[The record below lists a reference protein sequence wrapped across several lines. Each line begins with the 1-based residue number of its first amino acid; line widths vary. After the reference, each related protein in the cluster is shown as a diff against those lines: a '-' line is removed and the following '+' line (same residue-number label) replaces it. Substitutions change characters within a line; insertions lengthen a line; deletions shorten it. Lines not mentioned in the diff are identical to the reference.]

1 MKDVVIDDDV
11 GNADSIMDSD
21 DGRRTFMVNAVTNHH
36 TPAMFQETDV
46 PVLSLDDDD
55 DDLKIDEDYK
65 LHLDHLSD
73 DNSLVPPSEDDSK
86 ESETRRLRFN
96 MVTNDANRSK
106 RKIAELEAARDVP
119 LASNMSEESTED
131 DETLW
136 DVPLLRTLEVIK
148 RDNEARKL
156 AESTSWDVPLV
167 RAQEAIQRE
176 NKARKMSETLWDVPL
191 VRAQEVIQRGNK
203 ARRFLE
209 SKVDDTLR
217 DVPLVRTKEVKSLP
231 VKRVHR
237 VTEPSMTQ
245 SNKRVCVGTR
255 KKSVEEVVDKD
266 YMSYLT
272 WLVDSFE
279 HPTTVVPE
287 KDLSAKV
294 KVEIDS
300 WCSDDDDDD
309 DIIEVSDTPFTDG
322 ESTPFVVSKNKEV
335 IDLEKDD
342 STDDDESGS
351 SSVFRRELID
361 VLEKPY
367 DAGELLLLS
376 SQASMK
382 KPVSRC
388 RELRKGRESSYE
400 TSELGLSYLEKVCDF
415 DREYKLADGDDKA
428 RLELLRGFF
437 FYLENI
443 SLPGAFKPWLPEN
456 MKKLGQRKQCL
467 QP

>member
-1 MKDVVIDDDV
+1 MSLSSSSNLILNGILTRMIHGPAGEQIHDFREQISAKHDFVVQKKGVYRFCFTNKSPYHETIDFDVQLGHFAYYDQHAKDEHFTPLMEQISKLEEALYNIQFEQHWLEAQTDRQ
-11 GNADSIMDSD
+11 AI
-21 DGRRTFMVNAVTNHH
+21 VNENMSKRAVHK
-36 TPAMFQETDV
+36 ALFESFALIGAS
-46 PVLSLDDDD
+46 VLQVYL
-55 DDLKIDEDYK
+55 L
-65 LHLDHLSD
+65 
-73 DNSLVPPSEDDSK
+73 
-86 ESETRRLRFN
+86 RRLF
-96 MVTNDANRSK
+96 
-106 RKIAELEAARDVP
+106 E
-119 LASNMSEESTED
+119 
-131 DETLW
+131 
-136 DVPLLRTLEVIK
+136 
-148 RDNEARKL
+148 RKL
-156 AESTSWDVPLV
+156 G
-167 RAQEAIQRE
+167 
-176 NKARKMSETLWDVPL
+176 MS
-191 VRAQEVIQRGNK
+191 R
-203 ARRFLE
+203 
-209 SKVDDTLR
+209 
-217 DVPLVRTKEVKSLP
+217 
-231 VKRVHR
+231 
-237 VTEPSMTQ
+237 
-245 SNKRVCVGTR
+245 TR

-443 SLPGAFKPWLPEN
+443 SLSGAFKPWLPEN

>member
-1 MKDVVIDDDV
+1 MKDFVIDDV

-21 DGRRTFMVNAVTNHH
+21 DDDCRRFVVNAVTKHH
-36 TPAMFQETDV
+36 TPTMFQETDV
-46 PVLSLDDDD
+46 SVISLDDDD
-55 DDLKIDEDYK
+55 DGDLKIDEDYK
-65 LHLDHLSD
+65 LLLD
-73 DNSLVPPSEDDSK
+73 DNSLVPPFEDDSK

-106 RKIAELEAARDVP
+106 RKIAELEAASAVP

-131 DETLW
+131 DEALW
-136 DVPLLRTLEVIK
+136 DVPLIRTLDVIK

-167 RAQEAIQRE
+167 RALEVIQRDD
-176 NKARKMSETLWDVPL
+176 KARRMSETLWDVPL

-217 DVPLVRTKEVKSLP
+217 DVPLVRTKEVK
-231 VKRVHR
+231 RVHR

-245 SNKRVCVGTR
+245 SNKRFCVGTR
-255 KKSVEEVVDKD
+255 KKKNVEEVVDKD
-266 YMSYLT
+266 YKSYLT
-272 WLVDSFE
+272 WLVDSSKHF
-279 HPTTVVPE
+279 TTVVPE

-294 KVEIDS
+294 KVEIES
-300 WCSDDDDDD
+300 WSSDDDDDD
-309 DIIEVSDTPFTDG
+309 VIEVSDTPFTDG
-322 ESTPFVVSKNKEV
+322 ESTPFVVSKSKEV

-342 STDDDESGS
+342 STDDESDS
-351 SSVFRRELID
+351 NCVFRKELMD

-376 SQASMK
+376 AQASMK

-400 TSELGLSYLEKVCDF
+400 TSELGQSYLEKVCDF
-415 DREYKLADGDDKA
+415 DKEYKLADGDDKA

-443 SLPGAFKPWLPEN
+443 SLPGSFKPWLPEN
-456 MKKLGQRKQCL
+456 RKKLGQRKQCL
-467 QP
+467 

>member
-1 MKDVVIDDDV
+1 MKMKDFVIDDV

-21 DGRRTFMVNAVTNHH
+21 DDDCRRFMVNAVTKHH
-36 TPAMFQETDV
+36 TPTMFQETDV
-46 PVLSLDDDD
+46 SVISLDDDD
-55 DDLKIDEDYK
+55 DGDLKIDEDYK
-65 LHLDHLSD
+65 LLLD
-73 DNSLVPPSEDDSK
+73 DNSLVPPFEDDSN

-96 MVTNDANRSK
+96 MVTDDANRSK
-106 RKIAELEAARDVP
+106 RKLAELDAARDVP
-119 LASNMSEESTED
+119 LASNIA
-131 DETLW
+131 
-136 DVPLLRTLEVIK
+136 LEVIQ
-148 RDNEARKL
+148 RD
-156 AESTSWDVPLV
+156 D
-167 RAQEAIQRE
+167 
-176 NKARKMSETLWDVPL
+176 KARRMSETLWDVPL

-217 DVPLVRTKEVKSLP
+217 DVPLVRTKEVK
-231 VKRVHR
+231 RVHR

-255 KKSVEEVVDKD
+255 KKNVEEVVDKD
-266 YMSYLT
+266 YRSYLT
-272 WLVDSFE
+272 WLVDSFK

-294 KVEIDS
+294 KVEIES
-300 WCSDDDDDD
+300 WSSDDDDDD
-309 DIIEVSDTPFTDG
+309 VIEVSDTPFTDG
-322 ESTPFVVSKNKEV
+322 ESTPFVVSKSKEV

-342 STDDDESGS
+342 STDDESFGS
-351 SSVFRRELID
+351 CVFRKELID

-367 DAGELLLLS
+367 DEGELLLLS

-400 TSELGLSYLEKVCDF
+400 TSELGQSYLEKVCDF
-415 DREYKLADGDDKA
+415 DEEYKRVDGDDKA

-456 MKKLGQRKQCL
+456 MKKMGQRKQSL

>member
-1 MKDVVIDDDV
+1 MKDFVIDDV

-21 DGRRTFMVNAVTNHH
+21 DDDCRRFVVNAVTKHH
-36 TPAMFQETDV
+36 TPTMFQETDV
-46 PVLSLDDDD
+46 SVISLDDDD
-55 DDLKIDEDYK
+55 DGDLKIDEDYK
-65 LHLDHLSD
+65 LLLD
-73 DNSLVPPSEDDSK
+73 DNSLVPPFEDDSK

-106 RKIAELEAARDVP
+106 RKIAELEAAS
-119 LASNMSEESTED
+119 A
-131 DETLW
+131 
-136 DVPLLRTLEVIK
+136 
-148 RDNEARKL
+148 
-156 AESTSWDVPLV
+156 STSWDVPLV
-167 RAQEAIQRE
+167 RALEVIQRDD
-176 NKARKMSETLWDVPL
+176 KARRMSETLWDVPL

-217 DVPLVRTKEVKSLP
+217 DVPLVRTKEVK
-231 VKRVHR
+231 RVHR

-245 SNKRVCVGTR
+245 SNKRFCVGTR
-255 KKSVEEVVDKD
+255 KKKNVEEVVDKD
-266 YMSYLT
+266 YKSYLT
-272 WLVDSFE
+272 WLVDSSKHF
-279 HPTTVVPE
+279 TTVVPE

-294 KVEIDS
+294 KVEIES
-300 WCSDDDDDD
+300 WSSDDDDDD
-309 DIIEVSDTPFTDG
+309 VIEVSDTPFTDG
-322 ESTPFVVSKNKEV
+322 ESTPFVVSKSKEV

-342 STDDDESGS
+342 STDDESDS
-351 SSVFRRELID
+351 NCVFRKELMD

-376 SQASMK
+376 AQASMK

-400 TSELGLSYLEKVCDF
+400 TSELGQSYLEKVCDF
-415 DREYKLADGDDKA
+415 DKEYKLADGDDKA

-443 SLPGAFKPWLPEN
+443 SLPGSFKPWLPEN
-456 MKKLGQRKQCL
+456 RKKLGQRKQCL
-467 QP
+467 

>member
-36 TPAMFQETDV
+36 TPTMFQETDV

-119 LASNMSEESTED
+119 LASNMSEE
-131 DETLW
+131 
-136 DVPLLRTLEVIK
+136 
-148 RDNEARKL
+148 
-156 AESTSWDVPLV
+156 
-167 RAQEAIQRE
+167 AQEAIQRD

-217 DVPLVRTKEVKSLP
+217 DVPLVRTKEVKALP

-309 DIIEVSDTPFTDG
+309 IIEVSDTPFTDG

-342 STDDDESGS
+342 STDDESGS
-351 SSVFRRELID
+351 SSAFRRELID

-456 MKKLGQRKQCL
+456 MKKLGRRKQCL